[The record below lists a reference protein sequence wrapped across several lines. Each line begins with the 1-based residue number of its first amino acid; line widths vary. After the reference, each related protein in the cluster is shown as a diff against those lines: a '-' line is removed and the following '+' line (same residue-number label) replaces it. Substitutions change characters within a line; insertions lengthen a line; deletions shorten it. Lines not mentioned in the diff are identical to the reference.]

1 LVKGTN
7 MTEEERE
14 LAVELIEQAKEAV
27 QEALGS
33 IQEPPKQLL
42 KLLNAT
48 DVALDKVLFE
58 LTEEEEEV

>member
-1 LVKGTN
+1 

-33 IQEPPKQLL
+33 IQETPKQLL

-58 LTEEEEEV
+58 LAEEEEEV